1 MKVVSN
7 SQRAVF
13 MDTSAIVAL
22 FDKRDEH
29 HSEAKALLEVIKKKR
44 TKLLLS
50 DYVFDESITTAMSNV
65 GHDTAVKVGEF
76 ILGSHIVEFVWLNT
90 SLKMK
95 AWDYFK
101 RHSDKGYSFT
111 DCTSFMLM
119 KEKKINDYFAFDD
132 DFNRVGFS
140 DYSKRHGYTYS

>member
-22 FDKRDEH
+22 FDKRDKH

-65 GHDTAVKVGEF
+65 GHDTAVRDLPIFQKGMVK
-76 ILGSHIVEFVWLNT
+76 IMNIPQKTVSRQ
-90 SLKMK
+90 LK
-95 AWDYFK
+95 
-101 RHSDKGYSFT
+101 
-111 DCTSFMLM
+111 
-119 KEKKINDYFAFDD
+119 
-132 DFNRVGFS
+132 RV
-140 DYSKRHGYTYS
+140 